1 MMKLLKFLSVAV
13 SVSSFSFAS
22 VAAPGDAADK
32 AQIAQGKKLF
42 SSVAPSCAICHT
54 LADAGAEGEVG
65 PKLDELKPDAARV
78 AKAIKNGLGNMPPYG
93 ERLNS
98 DEVAALARYVS
109 FATGAAK

>member
-1 MMKLLKFLSVAV
+1 MNLLKFLSVAA
-13 SVSSFSFAS
+13 SVSAISIAS

-42 SSVAPSCAICHT
+42 ASVAPACAICHT

-65 PKLDELKPDAARV
+65 RKLDELKPDAGRV
-78 AKAIKNGLGNMPPYG
+78 AKATKNGLGNMPPYG
-93 ERLNS
+93 ERLSS
-98 DEVAALARYVS
+98 DKVAALARYIS

>member
-1 MMKLLKFLSVAV
+1 MTLVKFLSVAV
-13 SVSSFSFAS
+13 GVSVVSIAS

-42 SSVAPSCAICHT
+42 ASVAPACAICHT
-54 LADAGAEGEVG
+54 LADAGAEGEIG

-78 AKAIKNGLGNMPPYG
+78 EKAIKNGLGNMPPYG

-98 DEVAALARYVS
+98 GEVAALARYVS
-109 FATGAAK
+109 FATGAEK